1 MAAVRIVSCTD
12 GALLLL
18 QWPCWCCRGIS
29 LLSHG
34 VGVGPSMGHRS
45 CHGVSVL
52 PWDVGSSMGYWS
64 FHGVLML
71 PWDVDL
77 SMGHWTFYGTLVL
90 PWDVAAMECPCCRG
104 ALVLPLD
111 ISSAMG
117 LWFRHGTQVLPPGPA
132 GS

>member
-1 MAAVRIVSCTD
+1 
-12 GALLLL
+12 
-18 QWPCWCCRGIS
+18 
-29 LLSHG
+29 
-34 VGVGPSMGHRS
+34 
-45 CHGVSVL
+45 
-52 PWDVGSSMGYWS
+52 
-64 FHGVLML
+64 ML

-117 LWFRHGTQVLPPGPA
+117 LWFCHGTQVLPPGPA